1 MVPNRGT
8 WVTWMR
14 RGYLYLKDRKQDL
27 IVTGGENV
35 YSSEVEAVLNQHPGV
50 LEVAVI
56 GVPDEIYGEKVIA
69 VATVNSDSCMSQA
82 ELTDFC
88 RDKIGGYKIPKQIHI
103 VESLPKSAL
112 GKILKTELR
121 SRYSTPKTPKN
132 ERTAAGV
139 QRPATVAGPAYR
151 KRRLN

>member
-1 MVPNRGT
+1 MVPY
-8 WVTWMR
+8 R
-14 RGYLYLKDRKQDL
+14 RPGYLDDEGYLYLKDRKQDL
-27 IVTGGENV
+27 IVTGGGNV
-35 YSSEVEAVLNQHPGV
+35 YSSEVETVLNQHPGV

-69 VATVNSDSCMSQA
+69 VATVKFDPGLTQTD
-82 ELTDFC
+82 LTDFC

-121 SRYSTPKTPKN
+121 SKYKN
-132 ERTAAGV
+132 K
-139 QRPATVAGPAYR
+139 YR
-151 KRRLN
+151 